1 MFDPT
6 LSNGICSYTA
16 GLFAVY
22 ASDLDKLI
30 AHHRQVLSQRIYEW
44 VTVAKTSP
52 KYKMTELDLPSL
64 ILIFV
69 IIQDGLV
76 LIMAADG
83 FVTHGDN
90 ASVVIIGVELYYI
103 ISGEKVVMRANTL
116 IMRLEGIWSFMAV
129 LSYTAAD
136 VLVTQGTKA
145 SVDIPETG
153 QLEVISDGPWQHGEM
168 YISLNHFNAVIT
180 PPYT

>member
-16 GLFAVY
+16 GLFTVY
-22 ASDLDKLI
+22 VGDLDQLI
-30 AHHRQVLSQRIYEW
+30 AHHCQILNQKVFERA
-44 VTVAKTSP
+44 TVAKTSP

-64 ILIFV
+64 ILIFF

-76 LIMAADG
+76 LIMAVDG
-83 FVTHGDN
+83 FVAYGDN
-90 ASVVIIGVELYYI
+90 ASVVIIGVELFYI
-103 ISGEKVVMRANTL
+103 ISGEKGVTRANAL
-116 IMRLEGIWSFMAV
+116 IVRLEGIWSFMAV

-145 SVDIPETG
+145 SADILETG
-153 QLEVISDGPWQHGEM
+153 QLELISDGPWQHGEM